1 MNITDVVM
9 GEAATNYE
17 EGKMEYVKK
26 QLFLR
31 PHYNRVK
38 CEAGDLQA
46 FADAPSRPMYHY
58 GEYISGSSV
67 RTDANLIFEKMRKHV
82 GFPGRKR

>member
-1 MNITDVVM
+1 MNITDVVL
-9 GEAATNYE
+9 GQAATNYE

-46 FADAPSRPMYHY
+46 FADAPSRPTYHY

-67 RTDANLIFEKMRKHV
+67 RTDTNLIFEKLRKHV
-82 GFPGRKR
+82 GFPDRKQ